1 MDIVSLRDELLAE
14 ADRMISLDDAG
25 REREL
30 VMIALRLGH
39 AHDMAWREL
48 RELDEEFL
56 REQIANRGGGNEVAP
71 DGAEPVP
78 QHDDP

>member
-1 MDIVSLRDELLAE
+1 MDVQAE
-14 ADRMISLDDAG
+14 ADRLIGLDQAG
-25 REREL
+25 RDREM
-30 VMIALRLGH
+30 VVIALRLGH
-39 AHDMAWREL
+39 AHDVACREL